1 MLYEVITNGSSALNL
16 AGIDQAPQQYIFNEF
31 AQRVLCGGVINLEL
45 QKHKDKE
52 NFKLTQEQQLQFKSS
67 FKMGIYK
74 QMHKDGLITNEQ
86 LILLLNKI

>member
-1 MLYEVITNGSSALNL
+1 
-16 AGIDQAPQQYIFNEF
+16 
-31 AQRVLCGGVINLEL
+31 VINLEL